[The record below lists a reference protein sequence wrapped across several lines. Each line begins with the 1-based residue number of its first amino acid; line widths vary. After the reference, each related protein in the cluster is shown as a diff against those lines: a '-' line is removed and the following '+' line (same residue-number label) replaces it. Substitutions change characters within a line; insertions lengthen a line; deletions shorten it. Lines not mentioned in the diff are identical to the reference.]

1 MKEVHS
7 LSSLDRVESF
17 LQEHQLS
24 FLYVSRPECTVCHAI
39 LPKLRE
45 LLGSYLKIQLGHID
59 ANQVEAVA
67 GRFSVFAVPTMLMM
81 IEQKEYARWDRF
93 VRFDLLNEH
102 IKRVYE
108 VMAPEG

>member
-7 LSSLDRVESF
+7 LSSLDMVESF
-17 LQEHQLS
+17 LQQHQLS

-45 LLGSYLKIQLGHID
+45 LLESYPRVQLGHINAD
-59 ANQVEAVA
+59 QVEAVA
-67 GRFSVFAVPTMLMM
+67 GHFGIFAVPAMVLM

-93 VRFDLLNEH
+93 VRFDNLSEH
-102 IKRVYE
+102 LQRVYE
-108 VMAPEG
+108 VIAPEG